1 MAAPEARQPIMDFVD
16 EYSEELVCMM
26 LVALEPEENKRK
38 NSSQLVKY
46 VDECVGMKFP
56 GDDGLGRKAEEW
68 PMAEWAFDG
77 VFSPRGG
84 CEDEDEDEG
93 AEQYYETMDAF
104 GWGGERESSRA
115 SSSSSNWRWE
125 MVGA

>member
-1 MAAPEARQPIMDFVD
+1 MAAPEARRPIMDFVD

-56 GDDGLGRKAEEW
+56 GDDRLGRKAKEW
-68 PMAEWAFDG
+68 PMADWAFDN
-77 VFSPRGG
+77 VFSPRDS
-84 CEDEDEDEG
+84 CDDEDEG
-93 AEQYYETMDAF
+93 AEQYYEMMDAF
-104 GWGGERESSRA
+104 GWGGEWESSMA
-115 SSSSSNWRWE
+115 SSSSSSSWRWE
-125 MVGA
+125 MAGA